1 MSFYANKEEPM
12 NEEKRKILEMLA
24 EKKITVDDAEKLLAA
39 VSEAPPAAV
48 AGGTKGPK
56 YLRVL
61 VEPAPGNKEGDRV
74 NVRVPLNLVRA
85 GLKFASFIPA
95 QARDK
100 VNSELKEKGVPFDLN
115 HFDARDVEA
124 LLVHLND
131 LTVEVEGKENV
142 RVFCE

>member
-1 MSFYANKEEPM
+1 MSEER
-12 NEEKRKILEMLA
+12 RKILEMLA
-24 EKKITVDDAEKLLAA
+24 DKKISVDDAEKLLAA
-39 VSEAPPAAV
+39 VAETPAAV
-48 AGGTKGPK
+48 GAAKGPK

-61 VEPAPGNKEGDRV
+61 VEPAPGNTEGDRV

-85 GLKFASFIPA
+85 GLKFASFIPP
-95 QARDK
+95 QVQQQ
-100 VNSELKEKGVPFDLN
+100 VNAELKEKGVPFDLS
-115 HFDARDVEA
+115 HFNAQDVEE

>member
-1 MSFYANKEEPM
+1 MS
-12 NEEKRKILEMLA
+12 EEKRKILEMLA
-24 EKKITVDDAEKLLAA
+24 DKKISVDEAERLLAA
-39 VSEAPPAAV
+39 VSEPPEGGAAT
-48 AGGTKGPK
+48 AGARGPK

-61 VEPAPGNKEGDRV
+61 VEPAPGDPDGDRV

-95 QARDK
+95 QVRDK
-100 VNSELKEKGVPFDLN
+100 VNSELKEKGVPFDMN
-115 HFDARDVEA
+115 HFNPQDVEA

-131 LTVEVEGKENV
+131 LTVEVDGKEKV

>member
-1 MSFYANKEEPM
+1 MG
-12 NEEKRKILEMLA
+12 EEKRKILEMLA
-24 EKKITVDDAEKLLAA
+24 DKKITVDDAEKLLAA
-39 VSEAPPAAV
+39 VTEPAAA
-48 AGGTKGPK
+48 AGGKGPK

-61 VEPAPGNKEGDRV
+61 VEPAPGNTEGDRV

-95 QARDK
+95 PVRDQ
-100 VNSELKEKGVPFDLN
+100 VNAELKEKGMAFDLN
-115 HFDARDVEA
+115 HFDPRDIEE
-124 LLVHLND
+124 LLLHLND

>member
-1 MSFYANKEEPM
+1 MS
-12 NEEKRKILEMLA
+12 EEKRKILEMLA
-24 EKKITVDDAEKLLAA
+24 DKKISVDDAEKLLAA
-39 VSEAPPAAV
+39 VGDAPAA
-48 AGGTKGPK
+48 AGGAAKGPK

-85 GLKFASFIPA
+85 GLKFASFIPP
-95 QARDK
+95 K
-100 VNSELKEKGVPFDLN
+100 VQEQVNAELKEKGVPFDLS
-115 HFDARDVEA
+115 HFNAQDIEA

>member
-1 MSFYANKEEPM
+1 MS
-12 NEEKRKILEMLA
+12 EEKRKILEMLA
-24 EKKITVDDAEKLLAA
+24 DKKISVDDAEKLLAA
-39 VSEAPPAAV
+39 VSDRAGEAGESAAD
-48 AGGTKGPK
+48 ASGKPGPK

-85 GLKFASFIPA
+85 GLKFASYIPP
-95 QARDK
+95 QAREK
-100 VNSELKEKGVPFDLN
+100 INSEMKEKGVPFDLN
-115 HFDARDVEA
+115 HFDPRDIEA

-131 LTVEVEGKENV
+131 LTVEVEGKEKV

>member
-1 MSFYANKEEPM
+1 M
-12 NEEKRKILEMLA
+12 NEERRKILEMLA
-24 EKKITVDDAEKLLAA
+24 DKKISVDEAERLLAA
-39 VSEAPPAAV
+39 VGEPPAA
-48 AGGTKGPK
+48 AGSSADKGPR

-74 NVRVPLNLVRA
+74 NIRVPLNLVRA
-85 GLKFASFIPA
+85 GLKFASFIPP
-95 QARDK
+95 QVQDK
-100 VNSELKEKGVPFDLN
+100 VNSELKEKGVPFNLS
-115 HFDARDVEA
+115 HFNPQDIEA

>member
-1 MSFYANKEEPM
+1 MSEER
-12 NEEKRKILEMLA
+12 RKILEMVA
-24 EKKITVDDAEKLLAA
+24 DKKISVDDAEKLLAA
-39 VSEAPPAAV
+39 VSERAGEAA
-48 AGGTKGPK
+48 AGRPGPK

-61 VEPAPGNKEGDRV
+61 VEPAADNPHGDRV

-95 QARDK
+95 QVREK
-100 VNSELKEKGVPFDLN
+100 VNSEMKEKGVPFDLN
-115 HFDARDVEA
+115 HFNPKDIEE

-131 LTVEVEGKENV
+131 LTVEVEGKEKV

>member
-1 MSFYANKEEPM
+1 MS
-12 NEEKRKILEMLA
+12 EEKRKILEMLA
-24 EKKITVDDAEKLLAA
+24 DKKISVDDAEKLLAA
-39 VSEAPPAAV
+39 VSEPPAEGAA
-48 AGGTKGPK
+48 AGAKGPK

-61 VEPAPGNKEGDRV
+61 VEPAPGNTEGDRV

-85 GLKFASFIPA
+85 GLKFASFIPP
-95 QARDK
+95 QVRDK
-100 VNSELKEKGVPFDLN
+100 VNSEMKEKGIPFDLN
-115 HFDARDVEA
+115 HFNPQDIEA

>member
-1 MSFYANKEEPM
+1 MS
-12 NEEKRKILEMLA
+12 EEKRKILEMLA
-24 EKKITVDDAEKLLAA
+24 DKKITVDDAEKLLAA
-39 VSEAPPAAV
+39 VSEAPQTA
-48 AGGTKGPK
+48 AGGGAKVPK

-61 VEPAPGNKEGDRV
+61 VEPAPGNTEGDRV

-85 GLKFASFIPA
+85 GLKFASFIPP
-95 QARDK
+95 QVQEK
-100 VNSELKEKGVPFDLN
+100 VNAELKEKGVPFDLSR
-115 HFDARDVEA
+115 FDPRDVEA

>member
-1 MSFYANKEEPM
+1 MSEET
-12 NEEKRKILEMLA
+12 RKILEMLA
-24 EKKITVDDAEKLLAA
+24 EKKISVDDAEKLLAA
-39 VSEAPPAAV
+39 VSAPAAE
-48 AGGTKGPK
+48 AAAASGAKGPK
-56 YLRVL
+56 YLRVT

-95 QARDK
+95 QVRDK
-100 VNSELKEKGVPFDLN
+100 VNSELKEKGMAFDLN
-115 HFDARDVEA
+115 HFNPQDVEA

>member
-1 MSFYANKEEPM
+1 MS
-12 NEEKRKILEMLA
+12 EEKRKILEMLA
-24 EKKITVDDAEKLLAA
+24 DKKITVDDAEKLLAA
-39 VSEAPPAAV
+39 VAEPAA
-48 AGGTKGPK
+48 APGAKGPK

-95 QARDK
+95 KAQAEINRQM
-100 VNSELKEKGVPFDLN
+100 KENGVPFDLS
-115 HFDARDVEA
+115 HFSPQDVEA

>member
-1 MSFYANKEEPM
+1 MS
-12 NEEKRKILEMLA
+12 EEKRKILEMLA
-24 EKKITVDDAEKLLAA
+24 DKKITVDDAEKLLAA
-39 VSEAPPAAV
+39 VSDRAEESGAP
-48 AGGTKGPK
+48 AGDASGKPGPK

-61 VEPAPGNKEGDRV
+61 VEPAPDNPGGDRV

-85 GLKFASFIPA
+85 GLKFASYIPD

-100 VNSELKEKGVPFDLN
+100 INKEMKEKGVPFDLS
-115 HFDARDVEA
+115 HFNPQDVEA

-131 LTVEVEGKENV
+131 LTVEVEGKEKV

>member
-1 MSFYANKEEPM
+1 M

-24 EKKITVDDAEKLLAA
+24 DKKISVDEAERLLAA
-39 VSEAPPAAV
+39 VSESPAAP
-48 AGGTKGPK
+48 AAAKGPK

-61 VEPAPGNKEGDRV
+61 VEPAPGNQEGDRV
-74 NVRVPLNLVRA
+74 NIRVPLNLVRA
-85 GLKFASFIPA
+85 GLKFASFIPP
-95 QARDK
+95 QVQDK
-100 VNSELKEKGVPFDLN
+100 VNAELKEKGVPFDLS
-115 HFDARDVEA
+115 HFNAQDVEA

>member
-1 MSFYANKEEPM
+1 MS
-12 NEEKRKILEMLA
+12 EEKRKILEMLA
-24 EKKITVDDAEKLLAA
+24 DKKISVDDAEKLLAA
-39 VSEAPPAAV
+39 VGDAPAA
-48 AGGTKGPK
+48 AGGATKGPR

-85 GLKFASFIPA
+85 GLKFASFIPP
-95 QARDK
+95 K
-100 VNSELKEKGVPFDLN
+100 VQEQVNAELKEKGVPFDLS
-115 HFDARDVEA
+115 HFNAQDIEA